1 MYHLENLD
9 RKEIVSV
16 LRGKRTTFL
25 LCSLDVFEILGFC
38 FRMNEVND
46 IAHIMDSL
54 DSFNL

>member
-25 LCSLDVFEILGFC
+25 LYSLDVFEILGFC
-38 FRMNEVND
+38 FRMNMVND
-46 IAHIMDSL
+46 IAHIMDFL